1 MKRKQLLKDIRKESI
16 FNELHFLLGSGLDFS
31 QSFLLL
37 IESERDDSIKK
48 LLAELYDAVVRGESL
63 GYAFEQSGRFT
74 SLDCGVLR
82 IGEETGRLDQALAFL
97 AEYYGKRIAQRRI
110 VYGAISYPLIIL
122 FTAIIVVVF
131 MVLVIVPMFEQVYSR
146 MGGELP
152 AMTKWIISFSQ
163 AFPTYMIFCVLIVG
177 GIGLL
182 WKLWGHHDHVQKN
195 VCSLLLRLPLIGGV
209 LNKNLQARFCRLLHL
224 LSSSGVSLLYGI
236 NMLSEIITFYSYRM
250 SFVQIACD
258 LEQGLCLSDAIGK
271 FSGLYERRLITL
283 LRVGEQTGRLP
294 EMLKREADTLTQE
307 LEYRLRSLG
316 NLLEPI
322 LILLVGVL
330 VAMILIAMY
339 LPMFRLG
346 GIMG

>member
-16 FNELHFLLGSGLDFS
+16 FNELHSLLGSGLDFS

-195 VCSLLLRLPLIGGV
+195 V
-209 LNKNLQARFCRLLHL
+209 
-224 LSSSGVSLLYGI
+224 
-236 NMLSEIITFYSYRM
+236 
-250 SFVQIACD
+250 
-258 LEQGLCLSDAIGK
+258 
-271 FSGLYERRLITL
+271 
-283 LRVGEQTGRLP
+283 
-294 EMLKREADTLTQE
+294 
-307 LEYRLRSLG
+307 
-316 NLLEPI
+316 
-322 LILLVGVL
+322 
-330 VAMILIAMY
+330 
-339 LPMFRLG
+339 
-346 GIMG
+346 